1 MNNLIR
7 PAHRSRA
14 RVYGGVL
21 LALTLLAYGA
31 LRYAALDM
39 ETSQLAREWAVPITD
54 EGETLMTFQR
64 GEVDGQ
70 PIVFV
75 HGTPGAADNWTHF
88 LEQPRSG
95 YRVIAVD
102 RPGFGASTPMTGLPA
117 IAEQAQALKPLLE
130 SLRGQQPILVGHSLG
145 APIVAQAAA
154 DFPELVGAI
163 VLVAGSLSPSVE
175 TIYTIQYVGD
185 LPGVRKLLP
194 RPLRNS
200 NHELVPLR
208 HGLERLA
215 PRLADIACPVSI
227 VHGTEDMLVPFEN
240 VDFMKAHFSAEVI
253 HEIVVLDGEN
263 HFLPWTAQDAI
274 WTAVES
280 LEIPPVAP

>member
-7 PAHRSRA
+7 PPHPSRA

-64 GEVDGQ
+64 GKEDGQ
-70 PIVFV
+70 PVVFV
-75 HGTPGAADNWTHF
+75 HGTPGAADNWAYF
-88 LEQPRSG
+88 LEAPHPG
-95 YRVIAVD
+95 YQVIAVD
-102 RPGFGASTPMTGLPA
+102 RPGFGESTPVNGLPD
-117 IAEQAQALKPLLE
+117 IADQAKALKPLLE

-163 VLVAGSLSPSVE
+163 VLVAGSLSPSAE

-185 LPGVRKLLP
+185 LPGIRKLLP
-194 RPLRNS
+194 RSLRNA

-215 PRLADIACPVSI
+215 PRLANITCPVSI

-253 HEIVVLDGEN
+253 REIVVLEGEN
-263 HFLPWTAQDAI
+263 HFLPWTAHEAI
-274 WTAVES
+274 WTAVDAVGDPAGS
-280 LEIPPVAP
+280 P

>member
-1 MNNLIR
+1 MNDDTHAKHKSNTRLL
-7 PAHRSRA
+7 
-14 RVYGGVL
+14 GVAL
-21 LALTLLAYGA
+21 LVLTLLTYGA

-39 ETSQLAREWAVPITD
+39 ETSQLAREWAVPIAR
-54 EGETLMTFQR
+54 EGQTLMTFQQ

-102 RPGFGASTPMTGLPA
+102 RPGFGASTPMSGLPA
-117 IAEQAQALKPLLE
+117 IADQAQALKPLLE

-145 APIVAQAAA
+145 GPIVAQAAA

-200 NHELVPLR
+200 NHELVFC
-208 HGLERLA
+208 A
-215 PRLADIACPVSI
+215 TVWNVSRPASR
-227 VHGTEDMLVPFEN
+227 T
-240 VDFMKAHFSAEVI
+240 
-253 HEIVVLDGEN
+253 
-263 HFLPWTAQDAI
+263 
-274 WTAVES
+274 
-280 LEIPPVAP
+280 